1 MPTKQRKKEESNK
14 MATFTV
20 LVNHVKDV
28 TQVFDDAVDA
38 FNTQDKKQ
46 VLQGLLDRTVTLFS
60 VDQQNAYVGIQ
71 AVMSY
76 LTNNQFP
83 IKPHFNP
90 TTVQV
95 TESQNGK
102 VAHIVGTA
110 IWHDHDKDTDHP
122 IRYAFNF
129 LYKADGQGNVRWLI
143 STLWGSSD
151 A

>member
-1 MPTKQRKKEESNK
+1 

-20 LVNHVKDV
+20 LAHHVHDV
-28 TQVFDDAVDA
+28 VQVFDDAVKA
-38 FNTQDKKQ
+38 FNSQDKPP
-46 VLQGLLDRTVTLFS
+46 VLAGLLDSAVALFS
-60 VDQQNAYVGIQ
+60 VNNQTAYVGIP
-71 AVMSY
+71 AVMTY
-76 LTNNQFP
+76 LTGKQFP
-83 IKPHFNP
+83 IKPTFNP

-102 VAHIVGTA
+102 IAHIVGTA

-129 LYKADGQGNVRWLI
+129 LYKVDPQNKDRWLI
-143 STLWGSSD
+143 STLWASSD